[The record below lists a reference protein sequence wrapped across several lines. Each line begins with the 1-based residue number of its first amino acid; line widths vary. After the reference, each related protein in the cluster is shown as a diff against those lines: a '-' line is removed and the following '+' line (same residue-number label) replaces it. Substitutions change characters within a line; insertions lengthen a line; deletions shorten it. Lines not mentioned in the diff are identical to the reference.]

1 MVFNHEMAKGIKKTI
16 KICQIMDILKMK
28 KSIVLVAALFS
39 FSFSA
44 NAIAQDAWKQNF
56 ANLALKCVKQEYP
69 NHISHT
75 LKSAQDAK
83 EPHELYPAFYG
94 CLDWHSS
101 VHGHW
106 LLAKVSEYHYESGKP
121 VFLNDAL
128 SALQKSITPE
138 NIAKEVEYL
147 KTPGRASFERPY
159 GLAWALM
166 LDKELRVSPVK
177 EIKDLQ
183 PIYSPLAKAARDKI
197 TAWLPKLDYPIRTG
211 EHSQT
216 AFGLSLSY
224 DWAEVAN
231 DIELQNLIKER
242 AMKYYKNDV
251 KCPLNY
257 EPDGEAFLSPCLEE
271 AALMARI
278 MPKNEYNKWL
288 VKFLPQIPNNGK
300 ADWLIPAKV
309 SDRSDPKIAHL
320 DGLNLSRAA
329 KMNIIASY
337 LNEQNYGRYKSLMA
351 AAKAHA
357 DASLPFITGEHY
369 EGGHWLGTFATYYL
383 SNEGVHY
390 EPIIVAGSK

>member
-1 MVFNHEMAKGIKKTI
+1 
-16 KICQIMDILKMK
+16 MK
-28 KSIVLVAALFS
+28 KSIFLVSALFS
-39 FSFSA
+39 FAFSA
-44 NAIAQDAWKQNF
+44 NAFAQEAWKQNF
-56 ANLALKCVKQEYP
+56 AKLALTCVKQEYP
-69 NHISHT
+69 NKISHS
-75 LKSAQDAK
+75 LNSAQDVK
-83 EPHELYPAFYG
+83 TPHELYPAFYG

-106 LLAKVSEYHYESGKP
+106 LLAKVSNYYGEKP
-121 VFLNDAL
+121 SYFDASL
-128 SALQKSITPE
+128 AALQKSITPE

-147 KTPGRASFERPY
+147 TTPGRASFERPY

-166 LDKELRVSPVK
+166 LDKELRQAEVK
-177 EIKDLQ
+177 EIKALQ
-183 PIYSPLAKAARDKI
+183 PIYSPLAKAARNKI
-197 TAWLPKLDYPIRTG
+197 AAWLPKLDYPIRTG

-216 AFGLSLSY
+216 AFGLSLAY
-224 DWAEVAN
+224 DYAIAAN
-231 DIELQNLIKER
+231 DIEFENLIKER
-242 AMKYYKNDV
+242 AMKYYANDV

-278 MPKNEYNKWL
+278 MPRDKYQKWL
-288 VKFLPQIPNNGK
+288 KKFLPQIPTNGK

-337 LNEQNYGRYKSLMA
+337 LDESNEGRYKSLML

-357 DASLPFITGEHY
+357 DASLPFVTGEHY

-383 SNEGVHY
+383 SYEGLHY
-390 EPIIVAGSK
+390 EPIIVAGSKAK